1 MLIKILEGNFWKGNF
16 SGKKEISGYGK
27 GKYFFGSVNKKC
39 KSYYRIYYY
48 EYILQQI
55 QIKYEASIK
64 SLSAFDKQLKTD
76 KVKKRKNVHNS
87 ASTCRPFWLETG
99 RHHWDCKLWRAAAT
113 LTSKAPTR
121 SRTSRARCSKV
132 GHR

>member
-48 EYILQQI
+48 EYYCN
-55 QIKYEASIK
+55 KYK
-64 SLSAFDKQLKTD
+64 
-76 KVKKRKNVHNS
+76 
-87 ASTCRPFWLETG
+87 
-99 RHHWDCKLWRAAAT
+99 
-113 LTSKAPTR
+113 
-121 SRTSRARCSKV
+121 
-132 GHR
+132 